1 MAYLQESQ
9 VRETLSILMR
19 SYKMTASYEVIENI
33 DGTQIIKRMNQ
44 DGSISFIPKD
54 EGNADYQEY
63 LNPKKPNEASTL

>member
-1 MAYLQESQ
+1 
-9 VRETLSILMR
+9 
-19 SYKMTASYEVIENI
+19 MTASYEVIENI